1 MTGILFA
8 YTSQKSVRYMKQIVL
23 ILFCLLFLS
32 TSIFCQS
39 PTLGAIINKLE
50 GSIQQLSNYQFDFSS
65 RERFSDG
72 YTEGSGTVQLYF
84 DPVVIKMIQTA
95 PLKDT
100 ELLYDSSKDKDKILV
115 KPKGLPKGLL
125 LSPNAPKI
133 RKHSHH
139 SILDIGFQNVLDFLK
154 HSQTVYGDQFEQMV
168 TVQPAKTLDGKS
180 CLLLSINLTD
190 EAVTEQITIEQT
202 TSLQELAKQRH
213 ISEYKIMELNNLK
226 SYRKITA
233 GTTLKLPKHYAHSID
248 LFLDNSTFLP
258 ITQIIYDESGL
269 LEHYDYRNIKTIR

>member
-1 MTGILFA
+1 M
-8 YTSQKSVRYMKQIVL
+8 QRIV
-23 ILFCLLFLS
+23 IISFCLLCFIPS
-32 TSIFCQS
+32 VFGQS
-39 PTLGAIINKLE
+39 PTLTTVINKLE
-50 GSIQQLSNYQFDFSS
+50 QSIQQLSNYQFDFSS
-65 RERFSDG
+65 RERFPNG

-84 DPVVIKMIQTA
+84 DPIIIKMKQTA

-100 ELLYDSSKDKDKILV
+100 ELLYDSGKNKDKILV

-154 HSQTVYGDQFEQMV
+154 HSQALYGDQFEQMV
-168 TVQPAKTLDGKS
+168 TIHSAKTLDGKN
-180 CLLLSINLTD
+180 CLLLSINLTNKT
-190 EAVTEQITIEQT
+190 VTEQITVEQT
-202 TSLQELAKQRH
+202 ISIKTLAKQRH

-226 SYRKITA
+226 SYRKIQA
-233 GTTLKLPKHYAHSID
+233 GTTLNLPKHYAHSID
-248 LFLDNSTFLP
+248 LYLDKSTFLP

-269 LEHYDYRNIKTIR
+269 LEHYDYRNIKTIK